1 MTSNALLTYNLETS
15 NPEKSNK
22 QVKLISFEKILST
35 SSLKTPP
42 VESKQQQ
49 QHQKDDIKLES
60 DVLNLM
66 NFDLENIENNS
77 KVEKI
82 KEKSKKFNET
92 RVVFDKN
99 AAVYMNTEEDR
110 VSVKSSQYSERMSEK
125 MVENIKK
132 NHGETEKLIENFKK
146 YQGDQESSKKSDGGV
161 EIKNL
166 GSPLKN
172 LGGFL
177 ETPVKTPEITHDETK
192 INNKMIDEKIG
203 EIRSNPV
210 ISLVK
215 FIRKDD
221 SKRYI
226 LINLTMFIFLQ
237 TIKKRCFVRK
247 K

>member
-1 MTSNALLTYNLETS
+1 MTSNTLLTYNLETS
-15 NPEKSNK
+15 NIEKSNK

-35 SSLKTPP
+35 SSLKQNGTPL

-49 QHQKDDIKLES
+49 QMEHIKFES
-60 DVLNLM
+60 EVLNFID
-66 NFDLENIENNS
+66 FDIENNA
-77 KVEKI
+77 KIEKL
-82 KEKSKKFNET
+82 KEKVKKFNET
-92 RVVFDKN
+92 KMVFGKN

-110 VSVKSSQYSERMSEK
+110 LSVKSSQYSERMSEK

-146 YQGDQESSKKSDGGV
+146 FQGEKESSKKSDGGV

-172 LGGFL
+172 IGGFL
-177 ETPVKTPEITHDETK
+177 ETPAKTPEIIIHDDK
-192 INNKMIDEKIG
+192 IIDEKIG

-215 FIRKDD
+215 FIKKED

-226 LINLTMFIFLQ
+226 F
-237 TIKKRCFVRK
+237 
-247 K
+247 

>member
-1 MTSNALLTYNLETS
+1 MTSNTLLTYNLETS
-15 NPEKSNK
+15 NIEKSNK

-35 SSLKTPP
+35 SSLKQNGTPL

-49 QHQKDDIKLES
+49 QMEHIKFES
-60 DVLNLM
+60 EVLNFID
-66 NFDLENIENNS
+66 FDIENNA
-77 KVEKI
+77 KIEKL
-82 KEKSKKFNET
+82 KEKVKKFNET
-92 RVVFDKN
+92 KMVFGKN

-110 VSVKSSQYSERMSEK
+110 LSVKSSQYSERMSEK

-146 YQGDQESSKKSDGGV
+146 FQGEKESSKKSDGGV
-161 EIKNL
+161 EIKNF

-172 LGGFL
+172 IGGFL
-177 ETPVKTPEITHDETK
+177 ETPVKTPEIIIHDDK
-192 INNKMIDEKIG
+192 IIDEKIG

-215 FIRKDD
+215 FIKKED

-226 LINLTMFIFLQ
+226 F
-237 TIKKRCFVRK
+237 
-247 K
+247 

>member
-1 MTSNALLTYNLETS
+1 MTSNTLLTYNLETS
-15 NPEKSNK
+15 NIEKSNK

-35 SSLKTPP
+35 SSLKQNGTPT

-49 QHQKDDIKLES
+49 QKENIKFES
-60 DVLNLM
+60 EVLNFID
-66 NFDLENIENNS
+66 FDIENNA
-77 KVEKI
+77 KIEKL
-82 KEKSKKFNET
+82 KEKVKKFNET
-92 RVVFDKN
+92 KMVFGKN

-110 VSVKSSQYSERMSEK
+110 LSVKSSQYSERMSEK

-146 YQGDQESSKKSDGGV
+146 FQGEKESSKKSDGGV

-172 LGGFL
+172 IGGFL
-177 ETPVKTPEITHDETK
+177 ETPAKTPEIIIHDDK
-192 INNKMIDEKIG
+192 IIDEKIG

-215 FIRKDD
+215 FIKKED

-226 LINLTMFIFLQ
+226 F
-237 TIKKRCFVRK
+237 
-247 K
+247 

>member
-1 MTSNALLTYNLETS
+1 MTSNTLLTYNLETS

-35 SSLKTPP
+35 SSLKQNGTPP

-49 QHQKDDIKLES
+49 QKDHIKFES
-60 DVLNLM
+60 DVLNFM
-66 NFDLENIENNS
+66 NFDIENNV
-77 KVEKI
+77 KTEKLKEKI
-82 KEKSKKFNET
+82 KKIKET
-92 RVVFDKN
+92 RKVLGKN
-99 AAVYMNTEEDR
+99 ATVLMNTEEEDR
-110 VSVKSSQYSERMSEK
+110 LSVKSSQYSERMSEK
-125 MVENIKK
+125 MVENIQK

-146 YQGDQESSKKSDGGV
+146 FQGDDKESSKISDGGV

-172 LGGFL
+172 IGGFL
-177 ETPVKTPEITHDETK
+177 ETPVKTPEIIYDETK
-192 INNKMIDEKIG
+192 INNKIVDEKVDQ
-203 EIRSNPV
+203 IRSNPV

-226 LINLTMFIFLQ
+226 FLRKSTIF
-237 TIKKRCFVRK
+237 
-247 K
+247 